1 MSYKHYRLV
10 PRIDSS
16 GDAIGTTA
24 SPDSVDYLVAR
35 GMRELDAGGGIL
47 KMLHAR
53 KENALIEAARE
64 ADLAHAMA
72 EAEAILKL
80 L

>member
-1 MSYKHYRLV
+1 
-10 PRIDSS
+10 
-16 GDAIGTTA
+16 
-24 SPDSVDYLVAR
+24 
-35 GMRELDAGGGIL
+35 MRELDAGGGIL